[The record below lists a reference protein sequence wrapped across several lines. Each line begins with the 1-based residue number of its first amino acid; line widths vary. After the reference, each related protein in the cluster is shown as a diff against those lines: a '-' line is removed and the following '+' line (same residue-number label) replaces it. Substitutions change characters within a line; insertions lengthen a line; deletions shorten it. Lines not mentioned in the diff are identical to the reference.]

1 VAEDD
6 AAHAADPSAAA
17 RVTRVGLISDTHGK
31 LDPRAVDIFRREAV
45 AHIIHAGDVGKPAVL
60 WELETVAP
68 VTAVLGNTD
77 HDPALGLGITAQVE
91 IAGVRIAVV
100 HEPVHAGQ
108 LPPADVI
115 VVGHTHR
122 PDVHWLGRT
131 LVVNPGSAFRP
142 RSDAGRT
149 LGVLEIGGGGD
160 VQVRV
165 VGLE

>member
-1 VAEDD
+1 VAEE
-6 AAHAADPSAAA
+6 AAAPTADSAAAA

-31 LDPRAVDIFRREAV
+31 LDPRAIEVFRREAV
-45 AHIIHAGDVGKPAVL
+45 AHIVHAGDVGKPEVL
-60 WELETVAP
+60 WELQTVAP

-91 IAGVRIAVV
+91 VASVRIAVV
-100 HEPVHAGQ
+100 HEPAHAGQ

-149 LGVLEIGGGGD
+149 VGILEIGDGGETS
-160 VQVRV
+160 VRV